1 MNDSHKGRNIWSFTS
16 LSLSIHFTTL
26 CTWVVEKTMR
36 YLIEEFWG
44 NHLQWL
50 LRLLPVQQLGIHP
63 NLSKCFVSGK
73 SHRLENH
80 VGFPKG
86 QTAIK
91 HHWTIVSMRF
101 NIFQL
106 NVFQCWF
113 DTPFGNPVCQE
124 NFPLMFASHGCI
136 YPLVISSMACWRI
149 LHLHLIFPAI
159 NLWLVRGFSS

>member
-1 MNDSHKGRNIWSFTS
+1 MIATKGGTFGH
-16 LSLSIHFTTL
+16 LPLCLYLSILPPFVPGL
-26 CTWVVEKTMR
+26 LKKPCGIWLKNF
-36 YLIEEFWG
+36 EEIICNDCFDCF
-44 NHLQWL
+44 
-50 LRLLPVQQLGIHP
+50 
-63 NLSKCFVSGK
+63 LSNNSVFIQIYQNVFVSGK
-73 SHRLENH
+73 SHRLEIH